1 MLKNQCVLIVDDHGV
16 VRRGLRSLLAGE
28 EWVGEVHEAATVREA
43 QQQAT
48 LHPVDVVAMDI
59 RLPDGDGIQATR
71 QILRARPSAKVLVIS
86 MDQDEEMVSRALA
99 AGACGY
105 MLKLTEPPDLLIDA
119 LRTAAGGARVL
130 GPDVKLPAVSGP
142 QRRLLPAPL
151 NELTD
156 RERDILALVADGC
169 TNQEI
174 AAQLHLTEKTIRN
187 QMTPILAKLG
197 VTDRVKAALMAQ
209 KADLRLSRP

>member
-28 EWVGEVHEAATVREA
+28 EWVGEVYEAATVSEA

-130 GPDVKLPAVSGP
+130 GPDVKLPTVSGP

-156 RERDILALVADGC
+156 RERDILALVANGC